1 MKGLSKGLS
10 KSLSKE
16 EKEKKWHN
24 SREQY
29 KNLPVFEKTCYCNYN
44 KILFWKVMT

>member
-16 EKEKKWHN
+16 EKEKNDIILVNNTKIY
-24 SREQY
+24 Q
-29 KNLPVFEKTCYCNYN
+29 NLKKRVIVIITKFCFEK
-44 KILFWKVMT
+44 